1 MTPIRTPS
9 SQTERTPLSPER
21 LYAVAEA
28 FTGSMS
34 LAESLREGL
43 DALSDLLPAEGVFS
57 NIYLRD
63 RGVIRFLARATR
75 ERAEMLEDTV
85 PVSPALL
92 ALRRYRPDDCYVV
105 DDIAEDPFSLAVAPR
120 VIREIRSFVL
130 LRLRLD
136 ERDLGI
142 VSFYSRRP
150 RAFTAEHARLL
161 ALFRNVLALQVGFA
175 LTPLLKKQ
183 NDELAATNRTLR
195 ETLEADREGPLKTLL
210 ATTPSFRPL
219 ADAVRQVAPFDATV
233 LITGDSGTGKEVL
246 ARVLH
251 ALSPR
256 RGKPFVAV
264 NCAAIPA
271 ALFESELFGSE
282 KGAFT
287 DAKAART
294 GIFETAEG
302 GTLFLDEIGELPP
315 DIQVKLLRAL
325 QQQTIRRVGGTKE
338 LKLDVRIV
346 AATNRNLAREVEA
359 GRFRLD
365 LYYRLNV
372 FPLHLKPLRER
383 PEDIESLSKLFLSEL
398 ALKYGVPVP
407 QLSEKALEEARAWSW
422 PGNVRELRNVMERI
436 VLSDERVAESLPL
449 THDFADDA
457 APFPEP
463 ERKIRDEAR
472 AEQTGRFPRRNE
484 EEVPAVKKPL
494 RTAAPAAAALDD
506 PLPTFEELQKDY
518 FREVLRRTNGKISGK
533 NGAAEATG
541 LHPNTLRSR
550 LLKLGIAVR

>member
-1 MTPIRTPS
+1 MTPTRTV
-9 SQTERTPLSPER
+9 LSPAGPAPLTTER
-21 LYAVAEA
+21 LYAIAQA

-34 LAESLREGL
+34 LAESLRRGL
-43 DALSDLLPAEGVFS
+43 LALSSLLPAEGAFS
-57 NIYLRD
+57 NIYLKD
-63 RGVIRFLARATR
+63 RGAIRFLAHATR

-105 DDIAEDPFSLAVAPR
+105 DDIADDPFSLAVAPR

-130 LRLRLD
+130 IRLRLD
-136 ERDLGI
+136 DRDLGI

-161 ALFRNVLALQVGFA
+161 TLFRNVLALQVGFA
-175 LTPLLKKQ
+175 LTPLLQKR

-195 ETLEADREGPLKTLL
+195 ETLEADREGALKTLL

-219 ADAVRQVAPFDATV
+219 ADAIRQVAPFDATV

-282 KGAFT
+282 KGAYT
-287 DAKAART
+287 DAKAARS

-302 GTLFLDEIGELPP
+302 GTLFLDEIGELPA

-338 LKLDVRIV
+338 IKLDVRIV

-383 PEDIESLSKLFLSEL
+383 PEDVESLSRLFLTEL
-398 ALKYGVPVP
+398 ARKYCVPVP
-407 QLSEKALEEARAWSW
+407 QLSEKALAKARAWSW
-422 PGNVRELRNVMERI
+422 PGNVRELRNVMERV
-436 VLSDERVAESLPL
+436 VLSDLRVVESLPL
-449 THDFADDA
+449 TKDFEKA
-457 APFPEP
+457 P
-463 ERKIRDEAR
+463 ERAPESEGKVPEDALSAHNDKIPAR
-472 AEQTGRFPRRNE
+472 AEASSNE
-484 EEVPAVKKPL
+484 EDPYG
-494 RTAAPAAAALDD
+494 TAATAAETNDA
-506 PLPTFEELQKDY
+506 PLPSFEEMQKSY

-533 NGAAEATG
+533 NSAAEVTG

>member
-1 MTPIRTPS
+1 MTPTRTV
-9 SQTERTPLSPER
+9 LSPAGPAPLTTER
-21 LYAVAEA
+21 LYAIAQA

-34 LAESLREGL
+34 LAESLKRGL
-43 DALSDLLPAEGVFS
+43 LALSSLLPAEGAFS
-57 NIYLRD
+57 NIYLKD
-63 RGVIRFLARATR
+63 RGAIRFLAHATR
-75 ERAEMLEDTV
+75 ESAEMLEDTV

-105 DDIAEDPFSLAVAPR
+105 DDITDDPFSLAVAPR

-130 LRLRLD
+130 IRLRLD
-136 ERDLGI
+136 DRDLGI

-161 ALFRNVLALQVGFA
+161 MLFRNVLALQVGFA
-175 LTPLLKKQ
+175 LTPLLQKR

-219 ADAVRQVAPFDATV
+219 ADAIRQVAPFDATV

-287 DAKAART
+287 DAKAARS

-302 GTLFLDEIGELPP
+302 GTLFLDEIGELPS

-338 LKLDVRIV
+338 IKLDVRIV

-383 PEDIESLSKLFLSEL
+383 PEDIESLSALFLTEL
-398 ALKYGVPVP
+398 ARKYGVPVP
-407 QLSEKALEEARAWSW
+407 TLSDKALAEARAWSW
-422 PGNVRELRNVMERI
+422 PGNVRELRNVMERV
-436 VLSDERVAESLPL
+436 VLSDLRVVESLPL
-449 THDFADDA
+449 TKDFEKA
-457 APFPEP
+457 P
-463 ERKIRDEAR
+463 ERAPESEGKVPEDALSAHNDKIPAR
-472 AEQTGRFPRRNE
+472 AEASSNE
-484 EEVPAVKKPL
+484 EDPYG
-494 RTAAPAAAALDD
+494 TAATAAETNDA
-506 PLPTFEELQKDY
+506 PLPSFEEMQKSY

-533 NGAAEATG
+533 NSAAEVTG

>member
-1 MTPIRTPS
+1 MTPTRTV
-9 SQTERTPLSPER
+9 LSPAGPAPLTTER
-21 LYAVAEA
+21 LYAIAQA

-34 LAESLREGL
+34 LAESLKRGL
-43 DALSDLLPAEGVFS
+43 LALSSLLPAEGAFS
-57 NIYLRD
+57 NIYLKD
-63 RGVIRFLARATR
+63 RGAIRFLAHATR
-75 ERAEMLEDTV
+75 ESAEMLEDTV

-105 DDIAEDPFSLAVAPR
+105 DDIADDPFSLAVAPR

-130 LRLRLD
+130 IRLRLD
-136 ERDLGI
+136 DRDLGI

-161 ALFRNVLALQVGFA
+161 MLFRNVLALQVGFA
-175 LTPLLKKQ
+175 LTPLLQKR

-219 ADAVRQVAPFDATV
+219 ADAIRQVAPFDATV

-287 DAKAART
+287 DAKAARS

-302 GTLFLDEIGELPP
+302 GTLFLDEIGELPS

-338 LKLDVRIV
+338 IKLDVRIV

-383 PEDIESLSKLFLSEL
+383 PEDIESLSALFLTEL
-398 ALKYGVPVP
+398 ARKYGVPVP
-407 QLSEKALEEARAWSW
+407 TLSDKALAEARAWSW
-422 PGNVRELRNVMERI
+422 PGNVRELRNVMERV
-436 VLSDERVAESLPL
+436 VLSDLRVVESLPL
-449 THDFADDA
+449 TKDFEKA
-457 APFPEP
+457 P
-463 ERKIRDEAR
+463 ERAPESEGKVPEDALSAHNDKIPAR
-472 AEQTGRFPRRNE
+472 AEASSNE
-484 EEVPAVKKPL
+484 EDPYG
-494 RTAAPAAAALDD
+494 TAATAAETNDA
-506 PLPTFEELQKDY
+506 PLPSFEEMQKSY

-533 NGAAEATG
+533 NSAAEVTG

>member
-1 MTPIRTPS
+1 MTPTRTV
-9 SQTERTPLSPER
+9 LSPAGPAPLTTER
-21 LYAVAEA
+21 LYAIAQA

-34 LAESLREGL
+34 LAESLRRGL
-43 DALSDLLPAEGVFS
+43 LALSSLLPTEGAFS
-57 NIYLRD
+57 NIYLKD
-63 RGVIRFLARATR
+63 RGAIRFLAHATR

-105 DDIAEDPFSLAVAPR
+105 DDIADDPFSLAVAPR

-130 LRLRLD
+130 IRLRLD
-136 ERDLGI
+136 DRDLGI

-161 ALFRNVLALQVGFA
+161 TLFRNVLALQVGFA
-175 LTPLLKKQ
+175 LTPLLQKR

-195 ETLEADREGPLKTLL
+195 ETLEADREGALKTLL

-219 ADAVRQVAPFDATV
+219 ADAIRQVAPFDATV

-287 DAKAART
+287 DAKAARS

-338 LKLDVRIV
+338 IKLDVRIV

-383 PEDIESLSKLFLSEL
+383 PEDVESLSRLFLTEL
-398 ALKYGVPVP
+398 ARKYGVPVP
-407 QLSEKALEEARAWSW
+407 QLSEKALAKARAWSW
-422 PGNVRELRNVMERI
+422 PGNVRELRNVMERV
-436 VLSDERVAESLPL
+436 VLSDLRVVESLPL
-449 THDFADDA
+449 TKDFEKA
-457 APFPEP
+457 P
-463 ERKIRDEAR
+463 ERAPESEGKVPEDALSAHNDKIPAR
-472 AEQTGRFPRRNE
+472 AEASSNE
-484 EEVPAVKKPL
+484 EDPYG
-494 RTAAPAAAALDD
+494 TAATAAETNDA
-506 PLPTFEELQKDY
+506 PLPSFEEMQKSY

-533 NGAAEATG
+533 NSAAEVTG

>member
-1 MTPIRTPS
+1 MTPTRTV
-9 SQTERTPLSPER
+9 LSPAGPAPLTTER
-21 LYAVAEA
+21 LYAIAQA

-34 LAESLREGL
+34 LAESLKRGL
-43 DALSDLLPAEGVFS
+43 LALSSLLPAEGAFS
-57 NIYLRD
+57 NIYLKD
-63 RGVIRFLARATR
+63 RGAIRFLAHATR
-75 ERAEMLEDTV
+75 ESAEMLEDTV

-105 DDIAEDPFSLAVAPR
+105 DDIADDPFSLAVAPR

-130 LRLRLD
+130 IRLRLD
-136 ERDLGI
+136 DRDLGI

-161 ALFRNVLALQVGFA
+161 MLFRNVLALQVGFA
-175 LTPLLKKQ
+175 LTPLLQKR

-219 ADAVRQVAPFDATV
+219 ADAIRQVAPFDATV

-282 KGAFT
+282 KGAYT
-287 DAKAART
+287 DAKVART

-338 LKLDVRIV
+338 IKLDVRIV

-383 PEDIESLSKLFLSEL
+383 PEDIESLSALFLTEL
-398 ALKYGVPVP
+398 ARKYGVPVP
-407 QLSEKALEEARAWSW
+407 TLSDKALAEARAWSW
-422 PGNVRELRNVMERI
+422 PGNVRELRNVIERV
-436 VLSDERVAESLPL
+436 VLSDLRVVESLPL
-449 THDFADDA
+449 THDFADEGESFA
-457 APFPEP
+457 ES
-463 ERKIRDEAR
+463 ERTPGEGLSNREDRLALR
-472 AEQTGRFPRRNE
+472 GADLPAG
-484 EEVPAVKKPL
+484 EVPSDTPD
-494 RTAAPAAAALDD
+494 PAATADE
-506 PLPTFEELQKDY
+506 PLPSFEELQKRY

-533 NGAAEATG
+533 HGAAEVTG

>member
-1 MTPIRTPS
+1 MTPTRTV
-9 SQTERTPLSPER
+9 LSPAGPAPLTTER
-21 LYAVAEA
+21 LYAIAQA

-34 LAESLREGL
+34 LAESLKRGL
-43 DALSDLLPAEGVFS
+43 LALSSLLPAEGAFS
-57 NIYLRD
+57 NIYLKD
-63 RGVIRFLARATR
+63 RGAIRFLAHATR
-75 ERAEMLEDTV
+75 ESAEMLEDTV

-105 DDIAEDPFSLAVAPR
+105 DDIADDPFSLAVAPR

-130 LRLRLD
+130 IRLRLD
-136 ERDLGI
+136 DRDLGI

-161 ALFRNVLALQVGFA
+161 MLFRNVLALQVGFA
-175 LTPLLKKQ
+175 LTPLLQKR

-219 ADAVRQVAPFDATV
+219 ADAIRQVAPFDATV

-287 DAKAART
+287 DAKAARS

-302 GTLFLDEIGELPP
+302 GTLFLDEIGELPS

-338 LKLDVRIV
+338 IKLDVRIV

-383 PEDIESLSKLFLSEL
+383 PEDIESLSRLFLAEL
-398 ALKYGVPVP
+398 ARKYGVPVP
-407 QLSEKALEEARAWSW
+407 ELSAKALEEARAWSW
-422 PGNVRELRNVMERI
+422 PGNVRELRNVMERV
-436 VLSDERVAESLPL
+436 VLSDLRVVESLPL
-449 THDFADDA
+449 TKDFEKA
-457 APFPEP
+457 P
-463 ERKIRDEAR
+463 ERAPESEGKVPEDALSAHNDKIPAR
-472 AEQTGRFPRRNE
+472 AEASSNE
-484 EEVPAVKKPL
+484 EDPYG
-494 RTAAPAAAALDD
+494 TAATAAETNDA
-506 PLPTFEELQKDY
+506 PLPSFEEMQKSY

-533 NGAAEATG
+533 NSAAEVTG

>member
-1 MTPIRTPS
+1 MTPTRTV
-9 SQTERTPLSPER
+9 LSPAGPAPLTTER
-21 LYAVAEA
+21 LYAIAQA

-34 LAESLREGL
+34 LAESLRRGL
-43 DALSDLLPAEGVFS
+43 LALSSLLPAEGAFS
-57 NIYLRD
+57 NIYLKD
-63 RGVIRFLARATR
+63 RGAIRFLAHATR

-105 DDIAEDPFSLAVAPR
+105 DDIADDPFSLAVAPR

-130 LRLRLD
+130 IRLRLD
-136 ERDLGI
+136 DRDLGI

-161 ALFRNVLALQVGFA
+161 TLFRNVLALQVGFA
-175 LTPLLKKQ
+175 LTPLLQKR

-195 ETLEADREGPLKTLL
+195 ETLEADRE
-210 ATTPSFRPL
+210 
-219 ADAVRQVAPFDATV
+219 VAPFDATV

-282 KGAFT
+282 KGAYT
-287 DAKAART
+287 DAKAARS

-302 GTLFLDEIGELPP
+302 GTLFLDEIGELPA

-338 LKLDVRIV
+338 IKLDVRIV

-359 GRFRLD
+359 ERFRLD

-383 PEDIESLSKLFLSEL
+383 PEDIESLSALFLTEL
-398 ALKYGVPVP
+398 ARKYGVPVP
-407 QLSEKALEEARAWSW
+407 TLSDKALAEARAWSW
-422 PGNVRELRNVMERI
+422 PGNVRELRNVMERV
-436 VLSDERVAESLPL
+436 VLSDERVAETLPL
-449 THDFADDA
+449 TRDFAKTA
-457 APFPEP
+457 ESVATAKMPVRTEEAEP
-463 ERKIRDEAR
+463 VSSATE
-472 AEQTGRFPRRNE
+472 
-484 EEVPAVKKPL
+484 
-494 RTAAPAAAALDD
+494 APADEPDTGSDAR
-506 PLPTFEELQKDY
+506 PLPTFEALQKEY
-518 FREVLRRTNGKISGK
+518 FTEVLRRTNGKISGK
-533 NGAAEATG
+533 NGAAEVTG

-550 LLKLGIAVR
+550 LLKLGIAVRYSGEFRVFPKLATSRRDSLHRRAKNR

>member
-1 MTPIRTPS
+1 MTPTRTV
-9 SQTERTPLSPER
+9 LSPAGPAPLTAER
-21 LYAVAEA
+21 LYAIAQA

-34 LAESLREGL
+34 LAESLRRGL
-43 DALSDLLPAEGVFS
+43 LALSSLLPAEGAFS
-57 NIYLRD
+57 NIYLKD
-63 RGVIRFLARATR
+63 RGAIRFLAHATR

-105 DDIAEDPFSLAVAPR
+105 DDIADDPFSLAVAPR

-130 LRLRLD
+130 IRLRLD
-136 ERDLGI
+136 DRDLGI

-161 ALFRNVLALQVGFA
+161 TLFRNVLALQVGFA
-175 LTPLLKKQ
+175 LTPLLQKR

-195 ETLEADREGPLKTLL
+195 ETLEADREGALKTLL

-219 ADAVRQVAPFDATV
+219 ADAIRQVAPFDATV

-282 KGAFT
+282 KGAYT
-287 DAKAART
+287 DAKAARS

-302 GTLFLDEIGELPP
+302 GTLFLDEIGELPA

-338 LKLDVRIV
+338 IKLDVRIV

-359 GRFRLD
+359 ERFRLD

-383 PEDIESLSKLFLSEL
+383 PEDIESLSALFLTEL
-398 ALKYGVPVP
+398 ARKYGVPVP
-407 QLSEKALEEARAWSW
+407 TLSDKALAEARAWSW
-422 PGNVRELRNVMERI
+422 PGNVRELRNVMERV
-436 VLSDERVAESLPL
+436 VLSDERVAETLPL
-449 THDFADDA
+449 TRDFAKTA
-457 APFPEP
+457 ESVATAKMPVRTEEAEP
-463 ERKIRDEAR
+463 VSSATE
-472 AEQTGRFPRRNE
+472 
-484 EEVPAVKKPL
+484 
-494 RTAAPAAAALDD
+494 APADEPDTGSDAR
-506 PLPTFEELQKDY
+506 PLPTFEALQKEY
-518 FREVLRRTNGKISGK
+518 FTEVLRRTNGKISGK
-533 NGAAEATG
+533 NGAAEVTG

-550 LLKLGIAVR
+550 LLKLGIAVH